1 MQTAG
6 ELPALRSA
14 LRARVLAFVCV
25 CVCVCVAVGG
35 TPRGVWRGRTTE
47 GGCHTGAGNVRV
59 RVRACVLGLELREV
73 AKL

>member
-6 ELPALRSA
+6 ELPSA
-14 LRARVLAFVCV
+14 PPCARVRAVVCV
-25 CVCVCVAVGG
+25 FVCVAVGG

-59 RVRACVLGLELREV
+59 RVRACVLGLEFREV